1 MARNNEDNERYRT
14 FARRALVLGGGKALL
29 LSALVG
35 RMYYLQVLEADRYAT
50 LAEENRINLKLLA
63 PRRGRIFDRFGLPIA
78 ANQQNFRVVLLREN
92 TDDSEAT
99 LASLGEII
107 ELKEHEFKRVR
118 REIERKRAFVPITV
132 RENLSWEELARVELH
147 IPNLPGIS
155 IEVGETRSY
164 PYGASLAHVLGYV
177 AAVSEQELTGDRL
190 LELPGFHIGK
200 NGIERQY
207 DQVLRGKAG
216 TSQVEVNAYGR
227 VIRELSRSE
236 GDPGRDLVLTLD
248 VGLQTFVHQRLMS
261 ERSAAAVVL
270 DIETGDVLALS
281 SVPSFDPAAFSI
293 GLSSQ
298 QWNDLVGDPLHP
310 LINKAVSGTFA
321 PGSTFK
327 MAVALAA
334 LEMGISPG
342 ERAFCPGFKKLGR
355 SRFHCWKKYG
365 HGWLDMRGGIQQ
377 SCDVYFYELAQKVGI
392 DRISDAAMRLGLG
405 ERVGLDLPHERGGTI
420 PTRAWKLATIGE
432 AWQGGETLVTAIG
445 QGFVLTTPL
454 QLAVMTARLASGR
467 RVTPRLTRGFL
478 GDVGGDAEGTAGAG
492 EEIGA
497 PTFEAM
503 GFKEAHLKTIHE
515 AMDAVSN
522 HPRGTAYR
530 YRIEEEELQLAGKT
544 GTAQVRR
551 ISLAERSTGVLKNEE
566 LPWRYRD
573 HGLFVSFAPVQ
584 RPRYA
589 CAVVAEHGGGSKAA
603 APIARDI
610 LLEAQRRRSA
620 ERPAVPLIAGAPS
633 AREA

>member
-14 FARRALVLGGGKALL
+14 FARRALVLGGGQALL

-50 LAEENRINLKLLA
+50 LADENRINLKLLA

-78 ANQQNFRVVLLREN
+78 ANQQNFRIVLLREN

-107 ELKEHEFKRVR
+107 ELKEHELKRVR
-118 REIERKRAFVPITV
+118 REIGRKRAFVPITV

-155 IEVGETRSY
+155 IEVGQTRSY
-164 PYGASLAHVLGYV
+164 PYGPSLAHVLGYV

-190 LELPGFHIGK
+190 LELPGFRIGK

-207 DQVLRGKAG
+207 DQTLRGKAG

-227 VIRELSRSE
+227 VIRELTRSE

-281 SVPSFDPAAFSI
+281 SVPSFDPSAFSI
-293 GLSSQ
+293 GLTNQ

-405 ERVGLDLPHERGGTI
+405 ERVGIDLPHERAGTI

-432 AWQGGETLVTAIG
+432 PWQGGETLVTAIG

-467 RVTPRLTRGFL
+467 RVTRAGGGERTDLRGL
-478 GDVGGDAEGTAGAG
+478 GFQG
-492 EEIGA
+492 GA
-497 PTFEAM
+497 PQDHSR
-503 GFKEAHLKTIHE
+503 GHGRGQQPP
-515 AMDAVSN
+515 
-522 HPRGTAYR
+522 PRHR
-530 YRIEEEELQLAGKT
+530 LQVPHRRGGASARREDRNGT
-544 GTAQVRR
+544 GTPHLFGRTLVRR
-551 ISLAERSTGVLKNEE
+551 VEERGSALALSRSWALRQ
-566 LPWRYRD
+566 LRAR
-573 HGLFVSFAPVQ
+573 
-584 RPRYA
+584 
-589 CAVVAEHGGGSKAA
+589 AEAALCLRGGGR
-603 APIARDI
+603 ARWW
-610 LLEAQRRRSA
+610 
-620 ERPAVPLIAGAPS
+620 
-633 AREA
+633 